1 MPSIPNADVTIAMV
15 IVAVVLTF
23 GLANRLR
30 DGSRNT
36 SHWLLRWRVGL
47 LFLGIVIIIV
57 MLAPRMR

>member
-1 MPSIPNADVTIAMV
+1 MV